1 MKFAS
6 MLRRLRNVQE
16 EGGGSTS
23 SSSYNTPYPYTPTD
37 PCAPLPGETEPPW
50 LTEARTYLGLRES
63 DAKERA
69 KLETLFEFGGF
80 DLNPADTS
88 WCAAFVGSVL
98 GKRGLGHTGLTGS
111 QSYKTWGEPCEER
124 VGAIVVF
131 NGHVGFVS
139 STGMVLGGNQSDAVT
154 IQPQSW
160 YGTDRSY
167 RWPSEC
173 PCPGEADESG
183 ETDGPSSE

>member
-6 MLRRLRNVQE
+6 MLRSLRNTE
-16 EGGGSTS
+16 SGMGSTS
-23 SSSYNTPYPYTPTD
+23 SSSYNTPYPYSPTD
-37 PCAPLPGETEPPW
+37 PCAPLPGKTEPPW
-50 LTEARTYLGLRES
+50 LTEARTYLGLREGI
-63 DAKERA
+63 DDERK
-69 KLETLFEFGGF
+69 KLQKLFEFGGF
-80 DLNPADTS
+80 DLNPAETS

-98 GKRGLGHTGLTGS
+98 AKRELGHTHLTGS
-111 QSYKTWGEPCEER
+111 GSYRTWGEPCEER

-139 STGMVLGGNQSDAVT
+139 SPGMVLGGNQSDKVT

-160 YGTDRSY
+160 YGADRSY

-173 PCPGEADESG
+173 PCPSEASESG
-183 ETDGPSSE
+183 ETDEQSSE